1 MWVKESHENDI
12 LVNASNIKSH
22 ESDILVNVSDRPVK
36 ALMPEKKI
44 VRGWRIESNCSE
56 SQADVTLFS
65 PGEGWTL
72 VGTQAHP
79 SIHGPFIMISLFIW
93 HNLLHIYSLCGYFI
107 RNHFLFSA
115 SCLGLDNRVWLTNG
129 WRQSREKMS
138 LGFAHKEVHDPAQ
151 EGFFNE
157 RLWHS
162 VMYMEGHCQRQHQ
175 NSLLKRRYT
184 SWTKERHRN
193 SAWISIRLA
202 SGKEHIN
209 HFLPLWCPSIGIQTA
224 KPSS

>member
-1 MWVKESHENDI
+1 VKESHENDI

-79 SIHGPFIMISLFIW
+79 SIHGPFIMISLFI
-93 HNLLHIYSLCGYFI
+93 
-107 RNHFLFSA
+107 
-115 SCLGLDNRVWLTNG
+115 
-129 WRQSREKMS
+129 
-138 LGFAHKEVHDPAQ
+138 
-151 EGFFNE
+151 
-157 RLWHS
+157 
-162 VMYMEGHCQRQHQ
+162 
-175 NSLLKRRYT
+175 
-184 SWTKERHRN
+184 
-193 SAWISIRLA
+193 
-202 SGKEHIN
+202 
-209 HFLPLWCPSIGIQTA
+209 
-224 KPSS
+224 